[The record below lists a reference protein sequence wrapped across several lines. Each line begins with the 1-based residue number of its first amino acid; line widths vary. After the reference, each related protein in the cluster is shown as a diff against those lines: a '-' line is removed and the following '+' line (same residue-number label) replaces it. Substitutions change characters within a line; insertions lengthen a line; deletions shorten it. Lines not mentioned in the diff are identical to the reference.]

1 MPMIKIMLVEDHL
14 VVRNGIKLLLDTQ
27 SEFDVIGEADNG
39 IELLESLDPNNLPDI
54 VLSDINMPQLG
65 GIELTE
71 RIHDQY
77 PQIHVILLSMINSS
91 QQVISAFNKGVKGYL
106 VKNVSYEELIY
117 SIHHVYRGGKY
128 LCEELSM
135 LLLGLLSHQPEA
147 KETNQQMIDD
157 LDLSER
163 ETEVLQL
170 ISEGYTNLEI
180 ADLLFLSKRTVE
192 GHRQNLID
200 KTKTKNTAALIK
212 FAVQHHLVK

>member
-14 VVRNGIKLLLDTQ
+14 VVRNGIKMLLDTQ
-27 SEFDVIGEADNG
+27 TDLEVIGEADNG
-39 IELLESLDPNNLPDI
+39 VELLDRLDPNNLPDI
-54 VLSDINMPQLG
+54 VLSDINMPLLG

-71 RIHDQY
+71 KIHELY
-77 PQIHVILLSMINSS
+77 PEINVILLSMINSS
-91 QQVISAFNKGVKGYL
+91 QQVIHAFAKGVRGYL

-117 SIHHVYRGGKY
+117 SIHHVQRGGKY
-128 LCEELSM
+128 LCEELAM
-135 LLLGLLSHQPEA
+135 LLIGLLSHQPDVKNPNHQLINE
-147 KETNQQMIDD
+147 
-157 LDLSER
+157 LDLSDR

-212 FAVQHHLVK
+212 FAVQHQLVK